1 MGQYFRHL
9 RTIPWFPTFE
19 WVNSIDEVAD
29 RINLPHEDY
38 PSRVQSTVDKI
49 TSFHQDIFSI
59 NPNCFDVTTKN
70 LLEIHNSLFA
80 DTDHAG
86 KFRTVNVRVGLHVA
100 PDWKWVPTMVTELHH
115 LHSRWRKDMEIPTD
129 DILLDWYSDFENIHP
144 FQDGNGRVGGV
155 VVAVYSN
162 LWSPEGRY
170 LAPCQ

>member
-9 RTIPWFPTFE
+9 ATIPFNPHFE
-19 WVNSIDEVAD
+19 WVDSIEEVAD

-38 PSRVQSTVDKI
+38 PSRVRSTMDELSKFR
-49 TSFHQDIFSI
+49 TLKNANS
-59 NPNCFDVTTKN
+59 FDVTSDN

-80 DTDHAG
+80 DTEHAG

-100 PDWKWVPTMVTELHH
+100 PTWENVPTMITELHH
-115 LHSRWRKDMEIPTD
+115 LHSRLSDEMEISTD

-162 LWSPEGRY
+162 LWSTEGKY

>member
-9 RTIPWFPTFE
+9 ATIPFNPRFE
-19 WVNSIDEVAD
+19 WVDSIEEVAD

-38 PSRVQSTVDKI
+38 PSRVKSTVDELSK
-49 TSFHQDIFSI
+49 FSTLK
-59 NPNCFDVTTKN
+59 NANSFDVTSDN

-80 DTDHAG
+80 DTEHAG
-86 KFRTVNVRVGLHVA
+86 KFRTVNVQVGLHVA
-100 PDWKWVPTMVTELHH
+100 PDWNYVSTMITELHH
-115 LHSRWRKDMEIPTD
+115 LHSQLHKEMEISTD

-162 LWSPEGRY
+162 LWSTEGKY

>member
-9 RTIPWFPTFE
+9 RTSPWFPTFE
-19 WVNSIDEVAD
+19 WVDSIEEVAD

-38 PSRVQSTVDKI
+38 PSRVQFTVDELSKFRNLKNA
-49 TSFHQDIFSI
+49 TS
-59 NPNCFDVTTKN
+59 FDVTPSN
-70 LLEIHNSLFA
+70 LLEIHNHLFA
-80 DTDHAG
+80 DTEHAG

-100 PDWKWVPTMVTELHH
+100 PTWENVPTMITELHH
-115 LHSRWRKDMEIPTD
+115 LHSRLSDEMEISTD

-162 LWSPEGRY
+162 LWSTEGKY

>member
-9 RTIPWFPTFE
+9 ATIPFNPRFD
-19 WVNSIDEVAD
+19 WVDSIEEVAD

-38 PSRVQSTVDKI
+38 PSRVTSTLDE
-49 TSFHQDIFSI
+49 I
-59 NPNCFDVTTKN
+59 NKFLNLKNANCFEVTTKN
-70 LLEIHNSLFA
+70 LLEIHNHIFA

-86 KFRTVNVRVGLHVA
+86 KFRTVDVRVGLHVA
-100 PDWKWVPTMVTELHH
+100 PTWENVPTMITELHH
-115 LHSRWRKDMEIPTD
+115 LHSRLSDEMEISTD

-162 LWSPEGRY
+162 LWSTEGKY

>member
-9 RTIPWFPTFE
+9 ATIPFNPRFD
-19 WVNSIDEVAD
+19 WVDSIEEVAD

-38 PSRVQSTVDKI
+38 PSRVKATRRELSTFLNLKNA
-49 TSFHQDIFSI
+49 H
-59 NPNCFDVTTKN
+59 CFEVTLEN

-86 KFRTVNVRVGLHVA
+86 KFRSINVQVGLHVA
-100 PDWKWVPTMVTELHH
+100 PDWKWVPTMITELHH
-115 LHSRWRKDMEIPTD
+115 MHSRWRKDMAIPFE
-129 DILLDWYSDFENIHP
+129 DILLDWYSDFETIHP

-155 VVAVYSN
+155 VVAAYSN